1 MKENKSQYKIY
12 SRARCDIFKK
22 RKNNKNNSIFFII
35 VTIFI
40 AIIVFV
46 ALNKSIDPIFRTL
59 CENKAHEIA
68 TIVTNEET
76 TKVMAN
82 YKYEDMFTI
91 EKDENGNMKMINA
104 NILTIN
110 EITSDIAIN
119 IQNSLDNYEDTE
131 IKLAIGS
138 FLGSRLL
145 SSIGPNIKINLSS
158 IGKVNTEIKSE
169 FESKGINQT
178 IHRVYLQVNCIVN
191 ILTPYENFESNVS
204 NQVLLMENVIIGEIP
219 QNYFNIEN

>member
-1 MKENKSQYKIY
+1 MTENKLQYKIY

-22 RKNNKNNSIFFII
+22 RKKNKSNSIFFIM

-91 EKDENGNMKMINA
+91 EKYENGNMKMINA

-191 ILTPYENFESNVS
+191 ILTPYENFEANVS
-204 NQVLLMENVIIGEIP
+204 NQVKL
-219 QNYFNIEN
+219 F

>member
-1 MKENKSQYKIY
+1 MKENKLQYKIY

-22 RKNNKNNSIFFII
+22 RKKNKSNSIFFIM

-91 EKDENGNMKMINA
+91 KKDENGNMKMINA

-191 ILTPYENFESNVS
+191 ILTPYENFEANVS

>member
-40 AIIVFV
+40 AIIFFV

-59 CENKAHEIA
+59 CESKAHEIA